1 MNKREVP
8 AAVFESFE
16 GTANYRKAHNDACK
30 DLDLRNRYSLDE
42 GNPNH
47 PIYDNKLF
55 GYAVDEFLKKQY

>member
-1 MNKREVP
+1 MNKRGVP
-8 AAVFESFE
+8 NAVFESFE
-16 GTANYRKAHNDACK
+16 ATSHYRQAHNNACK
-30 DLDLRNRYSLDE
+30 DLEKKDRYSLDE